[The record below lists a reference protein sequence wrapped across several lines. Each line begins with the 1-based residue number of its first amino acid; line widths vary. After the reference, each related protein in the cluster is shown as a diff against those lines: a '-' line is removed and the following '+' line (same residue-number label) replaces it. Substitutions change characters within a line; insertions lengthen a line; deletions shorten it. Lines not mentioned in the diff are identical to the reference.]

1 MPIAIKPVTAATG
14 VISLPPQTQLIN
26 PSLLSNAVLIDLG
39 FDPANLPNPFL
50 YPQGMA
56 VSLVDNGSGT
66 AILIPTDISTASN
79 FFGFLVNDTSH
90 TAARTEVA
98 ALRGSEV
105 VLFGEAAMAFSTGDQ
120 VFLSE
125 VVGRV
130 TNVPPSSSG
139 NTSVRVGF
147 CFSTTKFVLNTD
159 SRVKLR

>member
-1 MPIAIKPVTAATG
+1 M
-14 VISLPPQTQLIN
+14 
-26 PSLLSNAVLIDLG
+26 
-39 FDPANLPNPFL
+39 
-50 YPQGMA
+50 
-56 VSLVDNGSGT
+56 
-66 AILIPTDISTASN
+66 
-79 FFGFLVNDTSH
+79 NDTSH

-139 NTSVRVGF
+139 NTSVRVVF